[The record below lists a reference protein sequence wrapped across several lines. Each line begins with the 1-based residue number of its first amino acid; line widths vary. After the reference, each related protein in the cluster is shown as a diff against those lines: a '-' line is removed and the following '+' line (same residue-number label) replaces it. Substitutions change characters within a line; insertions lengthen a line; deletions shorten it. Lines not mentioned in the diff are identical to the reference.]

1 MTEVIIPKTK
11 EEKRQEMLDEWEKQ
25 RIRAKSKKWYQEN
38 KEQKMEYCKEY
49 YQTNKKLINAKLS
62 EKVECDHCGCVVS
75 KRRLLDHKRT
85 LKCKTL
91 SEKKNEIL

>member
-1 MTEVIIPKTK
+1 MKDTNVYLRTYFRIEAGYKWGEGMSEIIIPKTK

-62 EKVECDHCGCVVS
+62 EKV
-75 KRRLLDHKRT
+75 
-85 LKCKTL
+85 
-91 SEKKNEIL
+91 